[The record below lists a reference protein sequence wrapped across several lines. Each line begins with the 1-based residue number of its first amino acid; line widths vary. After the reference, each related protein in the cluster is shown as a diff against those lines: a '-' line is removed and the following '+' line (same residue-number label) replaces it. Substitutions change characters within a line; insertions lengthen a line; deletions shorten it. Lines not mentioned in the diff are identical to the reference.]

1 MSSYFT
7 LSPKT
12 GKFPVG
18 EMERYLSQLPFVIR
32 SPRDPRVYLFH
43 WSEQE
48 AENLRSALT
57 ADPEF
62 PMPNVGI
69 VFVSENVV
77 SITQE
82 TTTRVRG
89 YLRDF
94 VEWILHEV
102 DCRAEDEEHNEIE
115 ASSAVA
121 LLSELFD

>member
-1 MSSYFT
+1 MSAYFT

-18 EMERYLSQLPFVIR
+18 KIEGHLSRLPFVM
-32 SPRDPRVYLFH
+32 PGPDDPRVYLFH
-43 WSEQE
+43 GSRQE

-57 ADPEF
+57 VDPEF
-62 PMPNVGI
+62 PMPHMGI

-77 SITQE
+77 GISQE
-82 TTTRVRG
+82 TTTRIRG
-89 YLRDF
+89 HLRDF

-102 DCRAEDEEHNEIE
+102 DCRAEDEEHNEIK
-115 ASSAVA
+115 ASSAAA